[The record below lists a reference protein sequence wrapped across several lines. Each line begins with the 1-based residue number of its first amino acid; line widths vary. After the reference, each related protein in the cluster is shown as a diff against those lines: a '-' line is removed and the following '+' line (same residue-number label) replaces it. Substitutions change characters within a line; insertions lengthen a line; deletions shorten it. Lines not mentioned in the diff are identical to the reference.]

1 MRPPNTN
8 KETGIPRDGRTTLH
22 LHATLRANSAPRV
35 WKGATEEGARRGTL
49 KNLLKKGGA
58 RVQRTGSVDL
68 RDPACSLVGAG
79 AQKPENIRR
88 WDLDCVMATQR

>member
-8 KETGIPRDGRTTLH
+8 KETGIPCDGRTTLH

-35 WKGATEEGARRGTL
+35 WKGATEEGARWGTL

-68 RDPACSLVGAG
+68 CDPACSLVGAG

-88 WDLDCVMATQR
+88 WDREATRR

>member
-1 MRPPNTN
+1 MRPPNTK

-35 WKGATEEGARRGTL
+35 WKGATEEDARRGTL